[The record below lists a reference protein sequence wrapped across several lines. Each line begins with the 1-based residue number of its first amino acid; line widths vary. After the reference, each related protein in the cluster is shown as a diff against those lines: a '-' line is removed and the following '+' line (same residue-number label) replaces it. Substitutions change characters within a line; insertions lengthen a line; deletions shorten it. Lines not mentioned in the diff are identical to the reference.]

1 MNILNPKINEYI
13 EGAIPARKPPFDEM
27 EAYAKEHGFP
37 IIGPLVGTLL
47 KQIAYSIKAKRIFE
61 LGSGYGYS
69 ALWMAQAL
77 PEDGKVY
84 LTDRKEENKQ
94 MAIRHFERAGLLDKM
109 EFFVG
114 DALEAFKKHEG
125 PFDIILNDID
135 KTGYPNTIPHVK
147 ERLRSGGYFITDN
160 VLWSGRIFDEQLEDS
175 TKAILKFTRD
185 LYDDKDFMTSIIP
198 LRDGISVAVK
208 L

>member
-13 EGAIPARKPPFDEM
+13 EGAIPAREAPFDEM
-27 EAYAKEHGFP
+27 EAYAREHGFP

-94 MAIRHFERAGLLDKM
+94 MAIRHFEKAGLLDKM

-114 DALEAFKKHEG
+114 DALEAFKKHDG

-135 KTGYPNTIPHVK
+135 KTGYPETIPFVK

-160 VLWSGRIFDEQLEDS
+160 VLWSGRIFDEELEES
-175 TKAILKFTRD
+175 TKAILKFTKD